1 MREDVKQKH
10 FATLSVRPRSVR
22 ASRPLLLRG
31 EDLVLT
37 PGAPQSTTGIRIA
50 VAGLAGV
57 VSCSGPDT
65 IRCEAAQA
73 NRWLKCQSGRRRRVH
88 TLASVRRSNCTCRFP
103 AYSFHADAPERER
116 APSEGIRETRFTKPN
131 SSYSFTLG
139 SCIHPRVRQRRKRC
153 D

>member
-1 MREDVKQKH
+1 MDRHITHPMREDVKQKH
-10 FATLSVRPRSVR
+10 FSTLSVRPRSVR

-57 VSCSGPDT
+57 VSCSGLDT

-73 NRWLKCQSGRRRRVH
+73 NRWLKCQ
-88 TLASVRRSNCTCRFP
+88 P
-103 AYSFHADAPERER
+103 
-116 APSEGIRETRFTKPN
+116 
-131 SSYSFTLG
+131 SSYGRLEAYGFFGLSEEA
-139 SCIHPRVRQRRKRC
+139 
-153 D
+153 